1 MPHDGEVNR
10 AGKVLSDGDCR
21 VQVEDHVPPSAYR
34 KTKKWFNTKKQK
46 DLNNPN
52 VALLDISCPHW
63 DIDLVSEEKLMF
75 PQKSDCL
82 TNQNR

>member
-21 VQVEDHVPPSAYR
+21 VQVEDHVPPAAYR
-34 KTKKWFNTKKQK
+34 KTKKWFNRKKQK

-52 VALLDISCPHW
+52 VARCQLPRW
-63 DIDLVSEEKLMF
+63 DIDLVSEDVSTEVRL
-75 PQKSDCL
+75 S
-82 TNQNR
+82 